1 MESKHW
7 DWDKIHKDTLTICP
21 YRICVRKFSMV
32 RAYYALFKQVSALSV
47 LIKKDIRLVT
57 NFPTDS
63 RKI

>member
-32 RAYYALFKQVSALSV
+32 GAYYTLFKQVSALSV